1 MFTGLIAELGT
12 VERLAEDSTTCR
24 LTVRAPMILPGVKIG
39 DSIAVNGI
47 CLTVVHLQGN
57 RFTADVMPETVR
69 RTTLHQLQPGD
80 KVNLEKALRPT
91 DGLDGHIVQ
100 GHVEGVGRIRQITPE
115 GNALVYRIGAPPEL
129 LRYIVAKGSIA
140 VDGISLTVTEADG
153 SGFGVSLIPH
163 TAKMTTLG
171 YKHAGDAVNLETDIL
186 ARYVEKMLGLDK
198 GGGALLNPRRTE
210 VQEDAYLNNGYES
223 VSGKRADTDA
233 DLTEEFLLKHGF

>member
-39 DSIAVNGI
+39 DSIAVNGV
-47 CLTVVHLQGN
+47 CLTVVRLLGN
-57 RFTADVMPETVR
+57 TFTADVMPETVR

-100 GHVEGVGRIRQITPE
+100 GHVEGVGKIQQITPE
-115 GNALVYRIGAPPEL
+115 GNALVYRIEAPREL
-129 LRYIVAKGSIA
+129 LRYIVEKGSIA

-171 YKHAGDAVNLETDIL
+171 YKSAGDAVNLETDIL
-186 ARYVEKMLGLDK
+186 ARYVEKMLGLNKDD
-198 GGGALLNPRRTE
+198 GVLLNPRQAE
-210 VQEDAYLNNGYES
+210 VQEDAYLNNGYGS
-223 VSGKRADTDA
+223 MSGKKAETDA
-233 DLTEEFLLKHGF
+233 DLTEEFLLRHGF